1 MSSLYNFRQVLSF
14 LRFNILVHKILY
26 VVGCCENKIKW
37 KDLYSGWYLIYF
49 LSLNLL
55 RQEGARINAN
65 FIITM
70 YMLSCNDSPKCGSW
84 ASSTHSAWEPV
95 RKANSL
101 ALLGVYSIRH
111 SGAGARPSAL
121 KFENLNGGGNWLA
134 RWWLA
139 KNHKAV
145 CSGKTI
151 RKQVAGRK
159 VLFLGLMHTSMLVER
174 WRKAFFSYE
183 PGWWNLETSWVS
195 LLILLFTP
203 CVCLMIPSVPS
214 LE

>member
-1 MSSLYNFRQVLSF
+1 M
-14 LRFNILVHKILY
+14 
-26 VVGCCENKIKW
+26 

-139 KNHKAV
+139 KTTKLFVQEKPLGSRLQAEKCSSWDSCIAV
-145 CSGKTI
+145 CWWKGK
-151 RKQVAGRK
+151 GR
-159 VLFLGLMHTSMLVER
+159 LSSATSLDD
-174 WRKAFFSYE
+174 
-183 PGWWNLETSWVS
+183 G
-195 LLILLFTP
+195 I
-203 CVCLMIPSVPS
+203 
-214 LE
+214 